1 MEGIVMRKNKHF
13 FHLTVIILLNLAL
26 VACTFT
32 SRSEQ
37 YDEDVADAVI
47 QTMEARMQETQQAQ
61 HESEELVAAVVAQVL
76 TALPQQDAQEKP
88 VAAEEQPTKPPACLA
103 AVVTGENNP
112 DGTVFSP
119 GAAFTKRWT
128 LKNTGTCTWTTAYTL
143 RFMSGNS
150 LGGPNSVN
158 FPHSVPPGGSVELLV
173 PMVAP
178 TSNGTFRGDWGLYS
192 SSNVYIGKMWVSIRV
207 TESTAVVPTSKPPT
221 PFKVTGVSY
230 SISNDTTFYLPC
242 VEGMGS
248 SNITIGA
255 SITTNDNGTVKFAW
269 IWNGANVGE
278 VTDVFSNASTKIYLK
293 DFAVTALDSGPI
305 YHTISVTT
313 IEPNLKD
320 FRTIDFYVACEE

>member
-1 MEGIVMRKNKHF
+1 MHKKSPIF
-13 FHLTVIILLNLAL
+13 FLTIIILLNLVL
-26 VACTFT
+26 VSCTFT

-37 YDEDVADAVI
+37 FNEDVADAVI
-47 QTMEARMQETQQAQ
+47 QTMEARFQETQQAQ
-61 HESEELVAAVVAQVL
+61 QRSDELIAAVVSQVL
-76 TALPQQDAQEKP
+76 TALPAPDDQEIT
-88 VAAEEQPTKPPACLA
+88 VETEAQPTKQPACLA
-103 AVVTGENNP
+103 AVVTGENYP

-128 LKNTGTCTWTTAYTL
+128 LKNTGTCTWTTSYTL
-143 RFMSGNS
+143 GFMSGDRM
-150 LGGPNSVN
+150 GGPTSIN
-158 FPHSVPPGGSVELLV
+158 FPHNVPPGGSVELLV

-178 TSNGTFRGDWGLYS
+178 TNNGTFRGDWGLYS
-192 SSNVYIGKMWVSIRV
+192 SSNVYIGKMWVSIKV
-207 TESTAVVPTSKPPT
+207 TGGTSSEPTPKPST
-221 PFKVTGVSY
+221 PFKVTDVSY

-242 VEGMGS
+242 VGGMGS

-255 SITTNDNGTVKFAW
+255 SITTNDKGTVKFAW

-320 FRTIDFYVACEE
+320 FRTIDFYVACE